1 MIVRDAGQEQNVL
14 SGVRG
19 WLLFLCI
26 VLVIFFP
33 IGVLLEL
40 RTVWLRVLAMPEVQF
55 GAMLVIAVDSAM
67 LGLAIAAGLLLYQR
81 QPIGVRLAQVFFALR
96 LLIAIVAAVENRT
109 VESVL
114 AIVVSLAWLIY
125 LSKSERV
132 RLTYPSKSTR
142 ISETFR

>member
-1 MIVRDAGQEQNVL
+1 M

-40 RTVWLRVLAMPEVQF
+40 RAVWLRMLAMPEVQF
-55 GAMLVIAVDSAM
+55 GVVLVIAVDTAM
-67 LGLAIAAGLLLYQR
+67 LGLAIAAGLLLYRR
-81 QPIGVRLAQVFFALR
+81 QPIGVRLAQIFFLLR

-109 VESVL
+109 AESAL
-114 AIVVSLAWLIY
+114 AITVSIAWLIY

-132 RLTYPSKSTR
+132 QLTYPSKSIR

>member
-1 MIVRDAGQEQNVL
+1 M

-40 RTVWLRVLAMPEVQF
+40 RAVWLRIQLIPEPEV
-55 GAMLVIAVDSAM
+55 APVVVTVIDVAM
-67 LGLAIAAGLLLYQR
+67 LGLAIAAGLLLYR
-81 QPIGVRLAQVFFALR
+81 VRPIGVRLAQIFFLLR

-109 VESVL
+109 AESAL
-114 AIVVSLAWLIY
+114 AIIVSLAWLIY

-142 ISETFR
+142 ISEIFR